1 MRFGDENPLKIG
13 SETWFKARY
22 FSRRFCDRFWPR
34 LGRVLGGFGEGLGRV
49 LELLGRSWAMFWCH
63 FFGLACEMGSKRALG
78 VDFGLLGEGFGRGL
92 GGFWGGFA

>member
-22 FSRRFCDRFWPR
+22 FSRRFCNRFWPR

-49 LELLGRSWAMFWCH
+49 LGGVGGSLAILGRCFGITFLGWRVEWA
-63 FFGLACEMGSKRALG
+63 SRR
-78 VDFGLLGEGFGRGL
+78 LLESIPH
-92 GGFWGGFA
+92 ANPKK